1 MSDSVLQYEEKMW
14 ELFDVT
20 KEQMPDL
27 AEAYYG
33 GVKMPYTA
41 MVLWI

>member
-20 KEQMPDL
+20 KNKCQTLPKPIMVVL
-27 AEAYYG
+27 
-33 GVKMPYTA
+33 KMPYTA
-41 MVLWI
+41 MVPWI